1 VKFQKMDSKQ
11 TSQAI
16 VLGVLCIGVVGYGG
30 YSLMAGDGTT
40 GTPAAA
46 AVKEGTPDA
55 EAPAPEP
62 GPEAGAVVAQKAP
75 SLPGQYNP
83 DPFRPA
89 VKPTGTGT
97 PAVRA
102 VTPAPVKVAPAP
114 APAPARGPAPTLPP
128 VVEAR
133 ASVQAAEVKEE
144 KPAPPPPPVRPEV
157 AVNGIIDAEGGK
169 DMALAEVG
177 EKSRILRVGDVLPNN
192 YRVKRI
198 GMDGVLLV
206 HARDRYFVELGA
218 KEEPAAAGQGKG

>member
-1 VKFQKMDSKQ
+1 MKFQKMDSKQ

-16 VLGVLCIGVVGYGG
+16 VLGVLCLGVVGYGG

-46 AVKEGTPDA
+46 AVTEGTPEA
-55 EAPAPEP
+55 AAPAPAPEA
-62 GPEAGAVVAQKAP
+62 GPVVAQKTP

-89 VKPTGTGT
+89 VKPSSSTA
-97 PAVRA
+97 PAVRP
-102 VTPAPVKVAPAP
+102 VTPAPAVVAPR
-114 APAPARGPAPTLPP
+114 PAPARGPAPTLPP
-128 VVEAR
+128 VVEAKP
-133 ASVQAAEVKEE
+133 SVQVAEAKEE

-157 AVNGIIDAEGGK
+157 AVSGIIDAEGGK

-198 GMDGVLLV
+198 AMDGVLLV
-206 HARDRYFVELGA
+206 HTRDRYFVELGA
-218 KEEPAAAGQGKG
+218 KEEPATGQGKG